1 MATWVL
7 LSSSRFSRQSVNSVN
22 RRRMLM
28 ALGAGGVAAGVG
40 YLIARTGLGASDSKN
55 ALTRL
60 PEFSLPT
67 TRGDIFSSTELAG
80 RITLLN
86 FWATWCA
93 PCRKE
98 IPLLIATQALYRK
111 DVAVVGI
118 AIDELDAVQPFED
131 EIGLDYLSLIGKAEG
146 MSLMQ
151 AFGNPGH
158 LPFTLL
164 FDRSSN
170 LRNRKTG
177 EMTAPEIEAWLKPL
191 I

>member
-1 MATWVL
+1 M
-7 LSSSRFSRQSVNSVN
+7 N

-131 EIGLDYLSLIGKAEG
+131 EIGLDTKGRQASASIHIHCKAPIKLSCPRALQG
-146 MSLMQ
+146 S
-151 AFGNPGH
+151 
-158 LPFTLL
+158 T
-164 FDRSSN
+164 
-170 LRNRKTG
+170 
-177 EMTAPEIEAWLKPL
+177 
-191 I
+191 